1 MSFRR
6 QSTYRGA
13 MIAGTFTNFVWGFL
27 LASVLRSVIGGGSV
41 GGLTRTTATSFTFLA
56 QGLIATSRMFGDMTL
71 VAAVRSGDV
80 ATELQRPWDWSV
92 YRLSSD
98 LGQSLFSTLTR
109 GMSIVVAGWVVYRL
123 PLPTL
128 SNGLAF
134 GACAAL
140 AAVLASRL
148 WTMAG
153 LASFWLVD
161 GTGVVQMVV
170 GAATFGA
177 GLMVPLQI
185 YGASVRSVLYL
196 LPFAGLVQGPIDVF
210 LGLRGVGLVIAHQVI
225 WIAILEVLLRF
236 QLGAA
241 TRKLEVQGG

>member
-13 MIAGTFTNFVWGFL
+13 MVAGTFTNFVWGFL
-27 LASVLRSVIGGGSV
+27 LASVLRSVIADGSV

-56 QGLIATSRMFGDMTL
+56 QGLIATSRMFGDMNL
-71 VAAVRSGDV
+71 VALVRSGDV

-98 LGQSLFSTLTR
+98 LGQSLFSSVTR
-109 GMSIVVAGWVVYRL
+109 GSVIVISGWVVYRL
-123 PLPTL
+123 PLPSL
-128 SNGLAF
+128 GHALAF
-134 GACAAL
+134 VACAVL

-153 LASFWLVD
+153 VASFWLVD
-161 GTGVVQMVV
+161 GTGVVQMIV
-170 GAATFGA
+170 GVATFGA
-177 GLMVPLQI
+177 GLIVPLQI
-185 YGASVRSVLYL
+185 YGDGLRHVLYA
-196 LPFAGLVQGPIDVF
+196 LPFSGLVQGPIDVF
-210 LGLRGVGLVIAHQVI
+210 LGLRGVGAVVMHQLV
-225 WIAILEVLLRF
+225 WIAVLEVLLRVE
-236 QLGAA
+236 LAAA